1 MNEQIQELYFNEQE
15 QGRLVYENFPEYD
28 GLLQQSLTLF
38 PGEEMPK
45 VVFDLLE
52 TSNCIAFAHG
62 LRFGLRLK
70 QWVESA

>member
-1 MNEQIQELYFNEQE
+1 MDKQLQELYLNEQE
-15 QGRLVYENFPEYD
+15 QGRLVFEDFSEYVD
-28 GLLQQSLTLF
+28 LLHQSLALF
-38 PGEEMPK
+38 PDKEMPEA
-45 VVFDLLE
+45 VFRLLE